1 MILIFECELSFICS
15 NIPAVPTYGVYPFQL
30 IQYYKACGTY
40 HNFLEKRVPPNRQA
54 TKPRVPSGEVE
65 VITLWLII
73 VFHVYHCDRCVF
85 NVYQC
90 YRCVR
95 NVCQWF
101 FIVFNVGHCY

>member
-30 IQYYKACGTY
+30 IQYYRACGTY
-40 HNFLEKRVPPNRQA
+40 HNFLEKRVTANKQA
-54 TKPRVPSGEVE
+54 TKSKVSSGEVE

-73 VFHVYHCDRCVF
+73 VL

-90 YRCVR
+90 YRCV
-95 NVCQWF
+95 
-101 FIVFNVGHCY
+101 FNVYQ